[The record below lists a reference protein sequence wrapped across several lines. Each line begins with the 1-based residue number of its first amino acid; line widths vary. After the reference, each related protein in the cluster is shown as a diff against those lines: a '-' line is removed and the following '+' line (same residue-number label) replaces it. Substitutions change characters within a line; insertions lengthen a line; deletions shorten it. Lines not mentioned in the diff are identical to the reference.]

1 MSKVPEILRSK
12 LLQVA
17 LGFAAGAATYV
28 TVEQHQAPSQAVQ
41 LAMEIGAY
49 YESSGRHIGKPY
61 RDKLGKG
68 QPWTVCHGV
77 TGPEV
82 DPAKYYT
89 PEDCKRLELP
99 KYIEAER
106 LAQSQF
112 KYWHSYNVWVQA
124 SVIDMFY
131 NLPAASIASSTLR
144 AQANAGLPPEVWC
157 PQMQRWVFGTVNG
170 RKTRLPGLVD
180 RRGTT
185 AELCR
190 DWGRDGHF
198 SAQVL
203 AEKGGQ

>member
-28 TVEQHQAPSQAVQ
+28 TVEQHQAPSPEVQ
-41 LAMEIGAY
+41 LAMEIGAH

-61 RDKLGKG
+61 RDVIGKG
-68 QPWTVCHGV
+68 QPWTVCNGV

-99 KYIEAER
+99 KYLAAER
-106 LAQSQF
+106 AARRMF
-112 KYWHSYNVWVQA
+112 VHWGTYNVWVRA
-124 SVIDMFY
+124 SLIDMLY
-131 NLPAASIASSTLR
+131 NLGEATVAASTLLQ
-144 AQANAGLPPEVWC
+144 QANAGQPFEIWC
-157 PQMQRWVFGTVNG
+157 PQMQRFVYGTVG
-170 RKTRLPGLVD
+170 GKKSRLDGLAK
-180 RRGTT
+180 RRDTT

-198 SAQVL
+198 SAQVR